1 MSWLDIVFLVIIG
14 LSGFRGLRAG
24 LIHSVISLLGVI
36 FGVYISVRYYSVGA
50 DWLIAHTSWAPNL
63 SRVLVFVISFFL
75 ILTLMK
81 LAFWLFER
89 FVAVITVLPLMTT
102 ADKILGFVFGLLSAG
117 LSLGVTIYF
126 IERFPLSAPF
136 MGVLASSQIAPILS
150 AIAGILVPL
159 FPDALRLVKS
169 SVDYVEGVVRP

>member
-24 LIHSVISLLGVI
+24 LIHSVVSLLGVI

-50 DWLIAHTSWAPNL
+50 DWLIAHTSWAPNV

-81 LAFWLFER
+81 LLFWLFER

-102 ADKILGFVFGLLSAG
+102 VDKVLGLVFGVLSAA
-117 LSLGVTIYF
+117 LSLGVMVYF
-126 IERFPLSAPF
+126 IERFPLGSSF
-136 MGVLASSQIAPILS
+136 MGILATSEIAPVLS
-150 AIAGILVPL
+150 IMAGVLVPL
-159 FPDALRLVKS
+159 FPEALRLLKS